1 MSLKA
6 NLNLPSL
13 LTIAAVTLG
22 SPLFASVL
30 QPGTCVGYGC
40 STGGTLDN
48 MPAITGT
55 YQAGFIENISPGAG
69 ITGTFRAAVY
79 ENTRGTL
86 DFYYQFTNSSTSAS
100 VSAMYMQNYDGV
112 TVDVGYTLVDVDGTL
127 TNPGFVQNATNMQAP
142 SYANRGPGG
151 NSIRFMFAGADGLNS
166 QLNPGET
173 SRIMVIRTSATQF
186 VYGPR
191 TWVANANGELT
202 SNAFSPVP
210 EPGTYALMGAGLF
223 ALGVARRRRK

>member
-6 NLNLPSL
+6 HFNLPSL
-13 LTIAAVTLG
+13 ITIAALTLG
-22 SPLFASVL
+22 SPLSASIL

-55 YQAGFIENISPGAG
+55 FKAGFSEVIAPGAG

-79 ENTRGTL
+79 QNTAGTL
-86 DFYYQFTNSSTSAS
+86 DFYYQFTNTSTSAS
-100 VSAMYMQNYDGV
+100 VTAMYMQNYGGV
-112 TVDVGYTLVDVDGTL
+112 NVDVGYTLVDVDGTQ
-127 TNPGFVQNATNMQAP
+127 TNPGFLQNGTMQAP
-142 SYANRGPGG
+142 SYANRGPAGQT
-151 NSIRFMFAGADGLNS
+151 IRFMFAGADGLNS

-173 SRIMVIRTSATQF
+173 SRIMVIRTSATQY
-186 VYGPR
+186 VDGAR

-202 SNAFSPVP
+202 STAFSPVP
-210 EPGTYALMGAGLF
+210 EPGTYALMGAGLV
-223 ALGVARRRRK
+223 ALGLARRRRS